1 MDSLGRF
8 LLENSNCK
16 QEGSLAGL
24 PCLVCGNKLLS
35 VMPPFHLEEF
45 SANVQPK
52 SSIPI
57 GPKLKISHKGLT
69 LGVEAEIEK
78 NFSIAPRLK
87 KDTIKFG
94 RSICYPWGQCSSIY

>member
-1 MDSLGRF
+1 MDSLRRF

-35 VMPPFHLEEF
+35 VRPPLHLKF
-45 SANVQPK
+45 RANVQPK

-57 GPKLKISHKGLT
+57 GAKVKISLKGFT
-69 LGVEAEIEK
+69 LGVQAEIEK
-78 NFSIAPRLK
+78 NFSICPKLL
-87 KDTIKFG
+87 IK
-94 RSICYPWGQCSSIY
+94 C